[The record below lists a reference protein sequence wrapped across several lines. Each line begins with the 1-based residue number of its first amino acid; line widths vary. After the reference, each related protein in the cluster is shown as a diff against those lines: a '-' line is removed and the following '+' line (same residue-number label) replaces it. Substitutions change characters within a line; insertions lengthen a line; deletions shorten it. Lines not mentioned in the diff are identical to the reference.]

1 MSTLFSHF
9 FKEFN
14 QIAPLEAKFTEVLDT
29 IALKPKM
36 LYFCG
41 KMPENVVSVA
51 IVGTR
56 HNTKYGDEVAYKLA
70 FELAKRGVVIVSGL
84 AFGIDSIAHRAAL
97 DAGGTT
103 VAVLG
108 TPIDEI
114 YPKAHECLA
123 REIIEKGGMIMSEYG
138 PGETIYPRTSFLARN
153 RLISGLA
160 KVVVIVEAAE
170 RSGSLNTAMHALDQ
184 GREVFAV
191 PGNIMNNY
199 SRGCNK
205 LIKCGATPYTEVE
218 DVLSALFPAR
228 KLRKRPGQTVIFGDT
243 AEETAV
249 LKAIY
254 DGENDGEQI
263 MRRIKMRTEIFNQ
276 TVSMLEIKGLIRSL
290 GANKWSLV

>member
-14 QIAPLEAKFTEVLDT
+14 QIVSLEAKFTEVLDT

-114 YPKAHECLA
+114 YPKAHEGLA

-218 DVLSALFPAR
+218 DVLSVLFPAR